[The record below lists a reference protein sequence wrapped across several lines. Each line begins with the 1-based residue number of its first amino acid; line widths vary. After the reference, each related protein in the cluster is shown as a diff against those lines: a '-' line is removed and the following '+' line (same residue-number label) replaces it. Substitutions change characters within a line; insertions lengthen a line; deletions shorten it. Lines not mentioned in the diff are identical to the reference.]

1 MSGEMMMPV
10 DDDVEKA
17 GRSIDWW
24 IGKIDREIGRQIG
37 SE

>member
-1 MSGEMMMPV
+1 MTMI
-10 DDDVEKA
+10 EKA
-17 GRSIDWW
+17 GRSMDWW